1 MAISGLSIIGES
13 INDSIPSTHR
23 LLEENNIEGIL
34 ELAKFQDE
42 NGAEYIDVNI
52 GRRTP
57 GLMADI
63 VTKIQRITSKPLS
76 IDTPDV
82 EIAAAGLE
90 AYNPELAGLKKPILN
105 SIAQTRL
112 EMLDLYKDYPFIPIL
127 LVTERLDDNGEAHM
141 NRTAETTYLTAK
153 ELVSSTKTKIT
164 DFTNSQCIIDPG
176 IMPIGTD
183 SEGNFKRLMESIKL
197 IHEDKDLV
205 GVNMSVG
212 LSNFTVMLPQKCAD
226 GSPVK
231 STLESAFLTMAMPYG
246 LNTII
251 GSVKKKYAILPTDHP
266 ALRCLHDVLQL
277 DGFNAVARVILYY
290 S

>member
-63 VTKIQRITSKPLS
+63 VTKIQRITSKTLS

-112 EMLDLYKDYPFIPIL
+112 EMLDSCF
-127 LVTERLDDNGEAHM
+127 
-141 NRTAETTYLTAK
+141 
-153 ELVSSTKTKIT
+153 
-164 DFTNSQCIIDPG
+164 
-176 IMPIGTD
+176 
-183 SEGNFKRLMESIKL
+183 
-197 IHEDKDLV
+197 
-205 GVNMSVG
+205 
-212 LSNFTVMLPQKCAD
+212 
-226 GSPVK
+226 
-231 STLESAFLTMAMPYG
+231 
-246 LNTII
+246 
-251 GSVKKKYAILPTDHP
+251 
-266 ALRCLHDVLQL
+266 
-277 DGFNAVARVILYY
+277 VILIPLL
-290 S
+290 SLWGESGI